1 MILEKFVNIMTLSK
15 DIKLI
20 IFPIH
25 RHLLKDI
32 KVSIIKTLKSNN
44 VKSYKITTENSFLV
58 LATQNYL
65 YVFNLLSNSSG
76 IKKIGLAVSTSNDI
90 KNILGLILSV
100 TKKIILSNER
110 FQVKVVS
117 ENSDFISRDL
127 EFMATGLIIDKTKY
141 QSLKPNNYK
150 GINIKKIYCYIGKL
164 NSYVPIKLIDGI
176 GGLPFNYNKKKIF
189 SVYYNDYSLNC
200 IKTISNFGF
209 IPEIFIVYSNVF
221 DLSKKLKLLHPIF
234 SKMGNRRISISLLP
248 SDMKFTVDDCQ
259 YEEFLMLKSIIMSNN
274 DPNVLVPFSFYTHPF
289 WMMEK
294 IINLC
299 YKNNKIPWIPM
310 AFSDPEECID
320 LHFQNDDLINNS
332 EKKINK
338 KIRTSNIS
346 GDKKSLL
353 VSSFL
358 RKEIKNVTFIMNSSN
373 IRPNYIDNILNSI

>member
-1 MILEKFVNIMTLSK
+1 M
-15 DIKLI
+15 
-20 IFPIH
+20 
-25 RHLLKDI
+25 
-32 KVSIIKTLKSNN
+32 
-44 VKSYKITTENSFLV
+44 
-58 LATQNYL
+58 
-65 YVFNLLSNSSG
+65 SNS
-76 IKKIGLAVSTSNDI
+76 
-90 KNILGLILSV
+90 
-100 TKKIILSNER
+100 
-110 FQVKVVS
+110 
-117 ENSDFISRDL
+117 
-127 EFMATGLIIDKTKY
+127 
-141 QSLKPNNYK
+141 
-150 GINIKKIYCYIGKL
+150 
-164 NSYVPIKLIDGI
+164 
-176 GGLPFNYNKKKIF
+176 
-189 SVYYNDYSLNC
+189 
-200 IKTISNFGF
+200 
-209 IPEIFIVYSNVF
+209 
-221 DLSKKLKLLHPIF
+221 
-234 SKMGNRRISISLLP
+234 
-248 SDMKFTVDDCQ
+248 
-259 YEEFLMLKSIIMSNN
+259 